1 MTGQAQPSDP
11 DPDEMERIEQ
21 YRRLVLEYEALDE
34 EIDTLLAQHRGATE
48 NMSDEDFDRY
58 RELAHRRDALYNRMK
73 TVASQIRLE
82 DETGSSGSQ

>member
-1 MTGQAQPSDP
+1 MTDQAQPSNP
-11 DPDEMERIEQ
+11 NPDEMARIEQ

-58 RELAHRRDALYNRMK
+58 RELAHRRDALYNQMK
-73 TVASQIRLE
+73 DVASQIRL
-82 DETGSSGSQ
+82 DDDTASGG

>member
-34 EIDTLLAQHRGATE
+34 EIDTAGAA
-48 NMSDEDFDRY
+48 S
-58 RELAHRRDALYNRMK
+58 RRD
-73 TVASQIRLE
+73 
-82 DETGSSGSQ
+82 